1 MEDEPASEAIDKDL
15 DSEDEPDSMDLLM
28 GEIEMPYEAHCN
40 TVSYKTTIKQTD
52 LLIHNKL
59 NYSHGIKDNVIIKS
73 NKDHDDKQFV
83 NVKSLKECQGYAKI
97 LADRD
102 TSREALGFIHNGELR
117 RTTDGVDPINI
128 PHKVIF
134 SILLSRKIFTTYI
147 IHINIGRIYYIDN
160 FFLLFS
166 GK

>member
-28 GEIEMPYEAHCN
+28 GKIEMPYEAHCN
-40 TVSYKTTIKQTD
+40 AVSYKTTMKQAD

-59 NYSHGIKDNVIIKS
+59 NYSHGIKDNDIIKS
-73 NKDHDDKQFV
+73 NKDHEDKHFV

-102 TSREALGFIHNGELR
+102 TSSREAVGFIHNGELR
-117 RTTDGVDPINI
+117 RTIDGVDPIHI
-128 PHKVIF
+128 PNQVLY
-134 SILLSRKIFTTYI
+134 SILLSQ
-147 IHINIGRIYYIDN
+147 N
-160 FFLLFS
+160 FLQL
-166 GK
+166 K

>member
-40 TVSYKTTIKQTD
+40 AASYKTTMTQDD

-73 NKDHDDKQFV
+73 NKDHEDKHFV
-83 NVKSLKECQGYAKI
+83 NSKSLKECQGYAKI

-102 TSREALGFIHNGELR
+102 KSSLEAVGFIHNGELK
-117 RTTDGVDPINI
+117 RTIDGVDPINI
-128 PHKVIF
+128 PHQVLY
-134 SILLSRKIFTTYI
+134 SILLS
-147 IHINIGRIYYIDN
+147 
-160 FFLLFS
+160 
-166 GK
+166 